1 MTSFDDGEVRKVSGS
16 DWQSAVPTSFS
27 SSSPSTACQRLRSW
41 PSSSLQPSM
50 TMSTQAQP
58 TASTSRPSEQWGMA
72 GAGGAKAARGALY
85 RGLGLT
91 YRLHRSEC
99 AILYNDRSVLENHH
113 ISSVFRMMQDDEMNI
128 FINLTKDEFA

>member
-1 MTSFDDGEVRKVSGS
+1 MTSFDDGGVRKVSGS
-16 DWQSAVPTSFS
+16 DWQSAGPTSFS

-41 PSSSLQPSM
+41 PSSLLQPSM

-85 RGLGLT
+85 RGLGMT
-91 YRLHRSEC
+91 YSFTGRNAPSCTMTDQCWRITTSALFFE
-99 AILYNDRSVLENHH
+99 
-113 ISSVFRMMQDDEMNI
+113 
-128 FINLTKDEFA
+128 